1 MNRKK
6 LNIMIPQWQGGGQD
20 LCTYY
25 GAYALR
31 DNYLT
36 NAEVTDC
43 SVSTEDI
50 SPVKNDIL
58 GYDDILSQIGDV
70 NRILR
75 EKDPD
80 RIFTIG
86 GGCDADIPCAAYL
99 NQKVGGD
106 MAMVYIDAHGDLN
119 LPETS
124 DSKLFYGMSLR
135 TLAGDGDS
143 QIIESLGSTL
153 RPDQLFMGAGRAL
166 DPEEVRFQ
174 KEHGV
179 PAYTAE
185 ELEVTPGLIADS
197 IASAGYRAAY
207 VHIDLDSLDPKEFTL
222 TPVPEE
228 GGLKCDTLIEIV
240 RQIQTV
246 CEIKG
251 FAIMEYAGTE
261 TDRDNALIRELTA
274 IGLEI

>member
-1 MNRKK
+1 MTRKK
-6 LNIMIPQWQGGGQD
+6 MNIMIPQWQGGGQD

-31 DNYLT
+31 NNYLRD
-36 NAEVTDC
+36 ADVVEC
-43 SVSTEDI
+43 AVSTEDI

-58 GYDDILSQIGDV
+58 GYDDILGQIKSV
-70 NRILR
+70 SRLLS
-75 EKDPD
+75 EEDPD

-99 NQKVGGD
+99 NRKAGGD

-124 DSKLFYGMSLR
+124 NSKLFYGMSLR
-135 TLAGDGDS
+135 TLAGDGNS
-143 QIIESLGSTL
+143 QIIDALGSTL
-153 RPDQLFMGAGRAL
+153 SPNQLFMGAGREL

-174 KEHGV
+174 EEYHV
-179 PAYTAE
+179 PAYTVE
-185 ELEVTPGLIADS
+185 ELEANPGLIAES
-197 IASAGYRAAY
+197 IASSGFRRAY
-207 VHIDLDSLDPKEFTL
+207 VHIDLDALDPGEFTL

-228 GGLKCDTLIEIV
+228 CGLKCDTLIEIV
-240 RQIQTV
+240 RRIQAV

-251 FAIMEYAGTE
+251 VAIMEYAGTE
-261 TDRDNALIRELTA
+261 ADRDNALIRELTA
-274 IGLEI
+274 IGLGI

>member
-1 MNRKK
+1 MTGKK
-6 LNIMIPQWQGGGQD
+6 MNIMIPQWQGGGQD

-31 DNYLT
+31 DNYLGD
-36 NAEVTDC
+36 ADVVEYA
-43 SVSTEDI
+43 VSTEDI

-58 GYDDILSQIGDV
+58 GYDDILDQIKGVDKV
-70 NRILR
+70 LS

-99 NQKVGGD
+99 NRKAGGD

-135 TLAGDGDS
+135 ALAGEGDN
-143 QIIESLGSTL
+143 QIIDALGSTL
-153 RPDQLFMGAGRAL
+153 RPDQLIMGAGRAL

-174 KEHGV
+174 EEHQV
-179 PAYTAE
+179 PSYTVE
-185 ELEVTPGLIADS
+185 ELEANPGLIAES
-197 IASAGYRAAY
+197 IASAGFHAAY
-207 VHIDLDSLDPKEFTL
+207 VHIDLDSLDPGEFPL
-222 TPVPEE
+222 TPVPEA
-228 GGLKCDTLIEIV
+228 GGLRCDTLVEII
-240 RQIQTV
+240 RQIQAA

-251 FAIMEYAGTE
+251 FAILEYAGAE
-261 TDRDNALIRELTA
+261 DDRDNSLISELTA
-274 IGLEI
+274 IGLGI